1 MITTGRVLSLR
12 TVSALTLNLSLVI
25 LFVRGRDSL
34 LRLPSDPGY
43 SYISDAARNGLF
55 SLTEGDPYFHIAARS
70 LAWVTS
76 WFPLSWQAV
85 VLASLVHLVWGGC
98 AMTIS
103 RVVKLESKSTTM
115 ALLAGA
121 LLVAAPHASESSIG
135 NVGNVKWPLLTS
147 LLVIC
152 SSGLAVRHFRSLSLG
167 LMIIVGLSNPLT
179 VLCLAPLTA
188 LSFRMRAKTS
198 HALRLGGVCL
208 LIFFIQVI
216 KVGGSAVLSGQSAR
230 VARPWEGMG
239 IFWWSGW
246 VGPIVISLAI
256 ITTLWFI
263 SRPLNLLDRF
273 EFLLAG
279 TAFVAAVASY
289 LMGGIGDRYF
299 VLPMTISLIA
309 LIMTIRGLVIS
320 ERARRIVLVIALI
333 GILVPTAKWFDTGW
347 YMTGGPTW
355 NSEVERANQSCIT
368 QSSSVAELSLSP
380 DGSVELDCEYVLR
393 D

>member
-1 MITTGRVLSLR
+1 MSRKQTTF
-12 TVSALTLNLSLVI
+12 NLQLLVI
-25 LFVRGRDSL
+25 YLFVVLMRGRDSL

-55 SLTEGDPYFHIAARS
+55 SLNEGDPYFHIAARS

-135 NVGNVKWPLLTS
+135 NVGNVKWPLLAS
-147 LLVIC
+147 VLVIC
-152 SSGLAVRHFRSLSLG
+152 SSGLAVRHFRVASLG
-167 LMIIVGLSNPLT
+167 LMLIAGLTNPLT
-179 VLCLAPLTA
+179 VLCLVPLTA
-188 LSFRMRAKTS
+188 LSCRVRSKAS
-198 HALRLGGVCL
+198 HALLLGGICL
-208 LIFFIQVI
+208 SIFLIQVI
-216 KVGGSAVLSGQSAR
+216 KVGGSAVLSGQSTR

-256 ITTLWFI
+256 ITTLSSI
-263 SRPLNLLDRF
+263 SRPLNLLNRF
-273 EFLLAG
+273 EFLLAAA
-279 TAFVAAVASY
+279 AFVTAVASY

-299 VLPMTISLIA
+299 VLPTTISLIA
-309 LIMTIRGLVIS
+309 LILTIRGLVIS
-320 ERARRIVLVIALI
+320 ERVKRIVLVFTLI
-333 GILVPTAKWFDTGW
+333 GIFVPTVKWFDTGW

-355 NSEVERANQSCIT
+355 NSEVKRANESCIT
-368 QSSSVAELSLSP
+368 QSSSVVELFLSP
-380 DGSVELDCEYVLR
+380 NGSVELDCQYVLR
-393 D
+393 G